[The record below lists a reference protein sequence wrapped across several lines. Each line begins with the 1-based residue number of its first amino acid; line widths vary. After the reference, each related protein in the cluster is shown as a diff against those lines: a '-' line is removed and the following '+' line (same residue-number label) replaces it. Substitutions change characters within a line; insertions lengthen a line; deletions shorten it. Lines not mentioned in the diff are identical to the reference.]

1 MISAV
6 SLHVIWTP
14 TLCFFID
21 FYFELFRLYLDKT
34 TKKERGGVTCS
45 EGPHVR
51 INNVFFFFLSDI
63 LNAKNNDN
71 AYNTEVLCE

>member
-1 MISAV
+1 M
-6 SLHVIWTP
+6 
-14 TLCFFID
+14 
-21 FYFELFRLYLDKT
+21 DKT